1 MNSTAVADSQNFGHL
16 RSRLREKPPRYPT
29 CGAIVPARG
38 QFIQGILRVATRDI
52 VTAQAHVLIT
62 LFGAV
67 LPGMMRANLI
77 AETILNWLDV
87 DTQDRA
93 EREVEGIFV
102 LATDI
107 GTKRHENQD
116 KAAVLRV
123 GSAATNREFWCACVC
138 DGMGGLREGKAAA
151 SNALSAFLASLV
163 AHRKLE
169 PKDRLDTAVREA
181 SERVAQVVQGGGS
194 TLSAA
199 LFEGGSVYTVNVG
212 DSRIYALNP
221 QNDRDFI
228 ERLTVDDT
236 MEEAYGAEGRGLL
249 QFVGMKSGLLPHV
262 NEVSNRD
269 LQLVLTTDGAHF
281 IGDETLRRIRANAPD
296 ASSFSTRVLDTAR
309 WLGSTDNATLI
320 VSKASAGFP
329 RNLRDG
335 SPDIS
340 VWTTSGRLKIAWT
353 ASSQQQVVHRQ
364 EPVDHVP
371 DHPPKTP
378 PNIDSSVSRQT
389 SGKTSGPPPSK
400 KGKSRSKKPKREQI
414 EIGFSDDGNG

>member
-1 MNSTAVADSQNFGHL
+1 MVAAGTPSRGL
-16 RSRLREKPPRYPT
+16 SERSELCIPCTGEP
-29 CGAIVPARG
+29 CW
-38 QFIQGILRVATRDI
+38 
-52 VTAQAHVLIT
+52 TAQARVLIT
-62 LFGAV
+62 LFWGQFAGA
-67 LPGMMRANLI
+67 MRTNLI
-77 AETILNWLDV
+77 AETIFNWLEI
-87 DTQDRA
+87 DTLDRA
-93 EREVEGIFV
+93 EREVEGMFV

-107 GTKRHENQD
+107 GTKRPENQD

-123 GSAATNREFWCACVC
+123 GSAATHREFWCACIC

-151 SNALSAFLASLV
+151 SNALSTFLASLV
-163 AHRKLE
+163 AHRKRE

-181 SERVAQVVQGGGS
+181 SGWVAQVVQGGGS

-221 QNDRDFI
+221 LDDGDFI

-249 QFVGMKSGLLPHV
+249 QFVGMKSGLLPHI

-281 IGDETLRRIRANAPD
+281 IGDDTLRRIRANAPD
-296 ASSFSTRVLDTAR
+296 PRSFCTRVLDTAR
-309 WLGSTDNATLI
+309 WLGSADNATLI

-329 RNLRDG
+329 RNSRDS

-353 ASSQQQVVHRQ
+353 PSSQQEFAHRQ
-364 EPVDHVP
+364 KPVDHTP
-371 DHPPKTP
+371 DQSRTTP
-378 PNIDSSVSRQT
+378 TIKDGAASEPNL
-389 SGKTSGPPPSK
+389 GKTSEPPPSK
-400 KGKSRSKKPKREQI
+400 KSKSRSKKQKRQQI